1 MKNGKRNVMINYLL
15 KMDNHISD
23 MKLNYFLIFN
33 YAEDF

>member
-1 MKNGKRNVMINYLL
+1 MKNGKRNVMIIYLL
-15 KMDNHISD
+15 NMDNPISD